1 MADQYKHKQARVS
14 AAGSWIR
21 PAFRASKVVERPPAA
36 REGQRVCFGGRADKL
51 PAGVFRRAGL
61 KAQYR
66 LLAALCAGCAQ
77 IRRVPES
84 VFSWLLS
91 KDIGGTGG
99 KTYGF
104 VVGQLLALSYNLGKL
119 LFKFEFFFL
128 RPRQLIL
135 KERLLS
141 LDIEHSALRLNQ
153 AAQKGCCGV
162 SDFVGIALSDKAF
175 GDCLGSCDGRDGH
188 LNLIEHG
195 CPSDGSVRVE
205 EPALSVGAGGPPST
219 PAAPVPKVD

>member
-1 MADQYKHKQARVS
+1 MS
-14 AAGSWIR
+14 AADSWIR
-21 PAFRASKVVERPPAA
+21 SALRASKIFQRPPTSG
-36 REGQRVCFGGRADKL
+36 EYQCVCSGGRADKPSARAL
-51 PAGVFRRAGL
+51 RRGCL
-61 KAQYR
+61 KAQDR
-66 LLAALCAGCAQ
+66 LLAVVGAGSAQ

-91 KDIGGTGG
+91 KDVDGPGR

-104 VVGQLLALSYNLGKL
+104 VIDQLLALSYNLGKL

-135 KERLLS
+135 KERLLA
-141 LDIEHSALRLNQ
+141 LDGEHSALRLNE
-153 AAQKGCCGV
+153 AGEKGCCGL
-162 SDFVGIALSDKAF
+162 SDFVGVALSDKAF
-175 GDCLGSCDGRDGH
+175 GDGLCSGDGRDGH
-188 LNLIEHG
+188 LNFIEHG

-219 PAAPVPKVD
+219 PAAPVPRAD

>member
-1 MADQYKHKQARVS
+1 MADQAKQARMS
-14 AAGSWIR
+14 AARSWIR
-21 PAFRASKVVERPPAA
+21 SAFRASKVVERPPAA
-36 REGQRVCFGGRADKL
+36 REGQRVCFGGWADKL

-66 LLAALCAGCAQ
+66 LLASLGAGSAQ

-91 KDIGGTGG
+91 KDVDGPRR

-104 VVGQLLALSYNLGKL
+104 VIGQLLALSYNLGKL

-141 LDIEHSALRLNQ
+141 LDVEHSALCLNE
-153 AAQKGCCGV
+153 AGQKGCCGL
-162 SDFVGIALSDKAF
+162 SNFVGVALSDKSF
-175 GDCLGSCDGRDGH
+175 GNGLCSGDGRDGH
-188 LNLIEHG
+188 LNFIEHG

-205 EPALSVGAGGPPST
+205 EPALSVGAGGPPSA
-219 PAAPVPKVD
+219 PAAPVPRAD